1 MKRNFIDLRD
11 EADERG
17 ITLSR
22 YVKERLFQSE
32 GGSGLTFSDAT
43 LAAAEKRIIQA
54 SRTSTAETLKPLA
67 HQLTTLLAMVDQFA
81 LSMLSHLPEIP
92 EAQRKQAL
100 ASGQRRHRGLRA
112 EVEETLKRMEEPVPS
127 AEKRRRAQWRI
138 RMIAAQQLQE
148 RRLDEL
154 LRRQLGTRILAAI
167 GDPQITEIIVN
178 EDGRVWFES
187 YGKGM
192 HEAGLR
198 LAASQVESLIGT
210 VAASLGTVAN
220 ASSPIVEGELQI
232 EGIRFEGLL
241 PPVARKPCCVMRKPA
256 QVLYTLDD
264 YVRDGIL
271 ARGRMRRFC
280 ATQLISA

>member
-1 MKRNFIDLRD
+1 MRRQLTAYLSEEEFHRLRD

-54 SRTSTAETLKPLA
+54 SRSSTAETLKPLA

-112 EVEETLKRMEEPVPS
+112 EVEETLKRMEEP
-127 AEKRRRAQWRI
+127 A
-138 RMIAAQQLQE
+138 
-148 RRLDEL
+148 
-154 LRRQLGTRILAAI
+154 
-167 GDPQITEIIVN
+167 
-178 EDGRVWFES
+178 
-187 YGKGM
+187 
-192 HEAGLR
+192 
-198 LAASQVESLIGT
+198 
-210 VAASLGTVAN
+210 
-220 ASSPIVEGELQI
+220 
-232 EGIRFEGLL
+232 
-241 PPVARKPCCVMRKPA
+241 PA
-256 QVLYTLDD
+256 QKSGA
-264 YVRDGIL
+264 VRNGE
-271 ARGRMRRFC
+271 
-280 ATQLISA
+280 SA